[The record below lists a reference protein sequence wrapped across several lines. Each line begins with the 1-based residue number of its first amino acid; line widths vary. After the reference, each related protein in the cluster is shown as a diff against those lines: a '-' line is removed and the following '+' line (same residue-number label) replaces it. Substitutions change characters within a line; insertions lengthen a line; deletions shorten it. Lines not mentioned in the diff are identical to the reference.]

1 MEEYINIKIKFEK
14 RIINMISQLASLFGR
29 VTDEEKEAL
38 ENIPDEIEIE
48 LEDDSFSEDEE
59 ARIKSI
65 ISCLVIKKIAENNL
79 AKK

>member
-65 ISCLVIKKIAENNL
+65 ISCLAIKKITENNL

>member
-1 MEEYINIKIKFEK
+1 MEEYINIKIKIEK
-14 RIINMISQLASLFGR
+14 RIINIISQLASLFGR
-29 VTDEEKEAL
+29 VADEEKEAL

-48 LEDDSFSEDEE
+48 LEDDSFSEEEE

-65 ISCLVIKKIAENNL
+65 ISCLAIKKITENNL

>member
-14 RIINMISQLASLFGR
+14 RIINMIIQLASLFGR

-38 ENIPDEIEIE
+38 DNIPDEIEIE

-65 ISCLVIKKIAENNL
+65 ISSLVIKKIAENNL

>member
-48 LEDDSFSEDEE
+48 LEDDSFSEEEE

-65 ISCLVIKKIAENNL
+65 ISCLAIKKITENNL

>member
-14 RIINMISQLASLFGR
+14 RIINMISQLACLFGR

-59 ARIKSI
+59 AKIKSI
-65 ISCLVIKKIAENNL
+65 ISCLAIKKITENNL